1 MKFKNPYNERKIKP
15 GETFSLPSRT
25 KQEFQSECDINE
37 IMRRYELTG
46 TISHISSQQPI
57 YDDVSGITD
66 YQSALE
72 QVRKAEAA
80 FNALPSEL
88 RKELDYD
95 PANLIPYL
103 QDEKNRE
110 RCVELGLFNKPVVE
124 DPKVIVAD
132 TGTNNDGTLSS

>member
-46 TISHISSQQPI
+46 TISHISAQQPI
-57 YDDVSGITD
+57 YDDVSAITD

-72 QVRKAEAA
+72 QVQKAEAA

-88 RKELDYD
+88 RKELDYN

-103 QDEKNRE
+103 QDERNRE
-110 RCVELGLFNKPVVE
+110 RCIELGLFNKPVVE

-132 TGTNNDGTLSS
+132 NSSSVIDSNAS